1 MLVENNF
8 EENGNVQIIWLDYD
22 KEYCKA
28 LIEEATIFLKK
39 FNFEHVLCLKY
50 KKYKK
55 SFNKCSYIAVFH
67 LNA

>member
-28 LIEEATIFLKK
+28 LMATIFSKK
-39 FNFEHVLCLKY
+39 FNFEHVLCL
-50 KKYKK
+50 KYKK